1 MTDKE
6 KQKAALVELMR
17 LDQELGLYDI
27 EEKIENSDY
36 YKFSGIAPD
45 GFTLVPNEVI
55 EMLDDFEEWKD
66 FKYRKFEWL
75 MEKSK
80 ANLKVKQN
88 KENND

>member
-1 MTDKE
+1 MVDKE
-6 KQKAALVELMR
+6 KQRAALEELMR

-27 EEKIENSDY
+27 PDTITEKIENSDY

-55 EMLDDFEEWKD
+55 ELLDDFEEWKD

-80 ANLKVKQN
+80 ANLKIKN
-88 KENND
+88 RD